1 MNKALLLLSL
11 PGLLLFGCTVSS
23 ASLTLE
29 GKSFGRTKSGEEVTL
44 FTLQN
49 SNGIRVKVMTYGAII
64 YSVEVPDKVGKLS
77 NVTANRET
85 LADYEAKS
93 PCFGAVVG
101 RYANRIANARFILD
115 GKEVS
120 ITRNAGKNHIH
131 GGNKGFDKVLWKA
144 HEYRGSDY
152 VAVKLNYTA
161 KDGEEGFPGKLECEI
176 LYQLNDK
183 NEWRMEY
190 SATTDKPTVVNLSN
204 HAYWNLAG
212 AYSGDVLGHEL
223 SVNADRYL
231 LADDALIPTG
241 QYADVA
247 GTPVDF
253 RKPRRVGERIGQ
265 ISEKQFGG
273 GYDHCLVVRR
283 AEAGSLVLAA
293 RLRDPVSGRS
303 MEVWTTEPGVQIF
316 SANFGPGAYEGPGGY
331 DYPRHL
337 GLCLETQHYP
347 DSPNKPQFPDTTLRP
362 GQTFKSTTIHRFS
375 VEP

>member
-1 MNKALLLLSL
+1 
-11 PGLLLFGCTVSS
+11 
-23 ASLTLE
+23 
-29 GKSFGRTKSGEEVTL
+29 
-44 FTLQN
+44 
-49 SNGIRVKVMTYGAII
+49 
-64 YSVEVPDKVGKLS
+64 
-77 NVTANRET
+77 
-85 LADYEAKS
+85 
-93 PCFGAVVG
+93 VG
-101 RYANRIANARFILD
+101 RYANRIANARFPLD

-120 ITRNAGKNHIH
+120 VTRNAGKHHIH
-131 GGNKGFDKVLWKA
+131 GGNKGFDKVVWKA
-144 HEYRGSDY
+144 VEVRGPGH
-152 VAVKLNYTA
+152 VGVKLNYTA
-161 KDGEEGFPGKLECEI
+161 KDGEEGFPGKLNCEI

-223 SVNADRYL
+223 TVNADRYL

-241 QYADVA
+241 QFAVVE

-253 RKPRRVGERIGQ
+253 RQPRRVGERIGQ
-265 ISEKQFGG
+265 ITEKQFGG
-273 GYDHCLVVRR
+273 GYDHCLVLRR
-283 AEAGSLVLAA
+283 SEPGSLVFAA
-293 RLRDPVSGRS
+293 RLKDPVSGRT

-316 SANFGPGAYEGPGGY
+316 SANFGPGAFEGPGGY
-331 DYPRHL
+331 SYPRHL

-362 GQTFKSTTIHRFS
+362 GQIFKSTTIHKFS